1 MHARAVAYA
10 LVQRTMTRPEVEAL
24 ERAFACG
31 RGLTPADARF
41 VADDAFGLLARNLEL
56 EDALFLQQ
64 SLATEA
70 VEVEV
75 VPESDLPRIADAQL
89 FNFLHNVDGK
99 LILFDALDRASE
111 APCELVSIICAGF
124 DQREYKLEIFLQPDQ
139 QRFSVTLDRIM
150 FDRMPE
156 FANPAEP
163 DNVGEMYRN
172 LVRHLVRS
180 CPHALTNRAAKTLS
194 QEGLTGDVTE
204 AITYPRPTAY
214 AEEQTWL
221 LWRWRS
227 ATNV

>member
-1 MHARAVAYA
+1 
-10 LVQRTMTRPEVEAL
+10 MTRPAVEAL

-41 VADDAFGLLARNLEL
+41 VADDAYGLLARNLEL

-75 VPESDLPRIADAQL
+75 VPESDLPRIPDAQL
-89 FNFLHNVDGK
+89 FNFLHCVDGK
-99 LILFDALDRASE
+99 LVLFDALERASE
-111 APCELVSIICAGF
+111 APCEQVSIICAGF
-124 DQREYKLEIFLQPDQ
+124 DQREYKLEIFVQPDL

-156 FANPAEP
+156 FANPLEP
-163 DNVGEMYRN
+163 DNIGEKYRN
-172 LVRHLVRS
+172 LVRHLVQT
-180 CPHALTNRAAKTLS
+180 CPQALTNRAAQTLA
-194 QEGLTGDVTE
+194 QDDLTGDVTE

-221 LWRWRS
+221 LLRS
-227 ATNV
+227 RSTNLA

>member
-1 MHARAVAYA
+1 MAYA
-10 LVQRTMTRPEVEAL
+10 LVQRTMTRPAVDAL

-41 VADDAFGLLARNLEL
+41 VADDAYGLLARNLEL

-75 VPESDLPRIADAQL
+75 VPESDLPRIPDAQL
-89 FNFLHNVDGK
+89 FNFLHCVEGK
-99 LILFDALDRASE
+99 LVMFDALERASE
-111 APCELVSIICAGF
+111 APCERVSIICAGF
-124 DQREYKLEIFLQPDQ
+124 DQREYKLEIFVQPDQ
-139 QRFSVTLDRIM
+139 QRFSVSLDRIM

-156 FANPAEP
+156 FANPLEP
-163 DNVGEMYRN
+163 DNIGEKYRN
-172 LVRHLVRS
+172 LVRHLVRT
-180 CPHALTNRAAKTLS
+180 CPQALTNRAAQTLA
-194 QEGLTGDVTE
+194 QDDLTGDVTE

-221 LWRWRS
+221 LLRCRS
-227 ATNV
+227 ANPA